1 VRKPKK
7 SMDKLL
13 RIRHWQIFIYL
24 LFVPAFFPEG
34 DNQTYYQIVW
44 GLLFVFWI
52 IKVDE
57 QLYFRLPTR
66 VNLNFNFLLIN
77 IFISA
82 TYLIIIFLT
91 VGGYN
96 ITDENYQDYGWKV
109 WIYLPMHLYCF
120 FSFFYAIRFTSKA
133 IASIENNKNVDIAYY
148 GTYMAGLF
156 FFPIEIWWIQPKIN
170 KILRTPLTETED
182 DDAASAQQN
191 A

>member
-1 VRKPKK
+1 
-7 SMDKLL
+7 MDKLL
-13 RIRHWQIFIYL
+13 RLRHWHIFVYL
-24 LFVPAFFPEG
+24 LIVPAFFPDG
-34 DNQTYYQIVW
+34 DNQMYYQIVW

-57 QLYFRLPTR
+57 QLYFRLPR
-66 VNLNFNFLLIN
+66 GVNLNFNFLVIN

-96 ITDENYQDYGWKV
+96 ITDENYEDYGWKV

-156 FFPIEIWWIQPKIN
+156 FFPIGIWWIQPKIN
-170 KILRTPLTETED
+170 KILRTSVTETED
-182 DDAASAQQN
+182 PDAASAQQN

>member
-1 VRKPKK
+1 MRKPKK

-109 WIYLPMHLYCF
+109 WIYLPMHLCCF

-156 FFPIEIWWIQPKIN
+156 FFPIGIWWIQPKIN